1 MKIYLVRH
9 GESVGNEKDLMYG
22 HTDYPLTKRGIE
34 DAKLVASKLKD
45 SSYTVCYSSL
55 LKRANQTADI
65 CVMNRNIPVIRMDN
79 LNEQYMGD
87 FENISFQ
94 DMMVKY
100 PKESKGMMDNWV
112 KNGPVGGETF
122 DELYDRVST
131 FADMILEK
139 KEDVLIVAHFG
150 SLAALMV
157 RILGMEKEYANNF
170 LFEHGRYSEIVINEF
185 GTRLAHLNC

>member
-1 MKIYLVRH
+1 
-9 GESVGNEKDLMYG
+9 MYG
-22 HTDYPLTKRGIE
+22 YTDYPLTKRGIE
-34 DAKLVASKLKD
+34 DAELVASKLRD

-55 LKRANQTADI
+55 LKRASHTADI
-65 CVMNRNIPVIRMDN
+65 CVTNRNIPVIRVDN

-100 PKESKGMMDNWV
+100 PKESKDMMDNWV

-122 DELYDRVST
+122 DELYERVSV

-157 RILGMEKEYANNF
+157 RILGMEKECANNF